1 MLFNLEPVQFLGA
14 PLKLPIRHWL
24 SRMAG
29 SSYPVLYLGPPIWN
43 SSLTLAHSL
52 AAAQYDFMVY
62 KYTEHDS
69 LLLVNLVSVCP
80 LSHHKTNTELN

>member
-29 SSYPVLYLGPPIWN
+29 SSYPVLYLGP
-43 SSLTLAHSL
+43 LTLAHSL